1 MMPSII
7 CFGEILV
14 DFTARGTPDSPGDAF
29 VFEKYSGGAPA
40 NTASA
45 LGRLGA
51 NVAMLG
57 SVGADYFGEFLK
69 KELDRCGVDTRCV
82 QFLKDRPTAVVFVS
96 LDSQK
101 VPHFHSFGEGVAYN
115 YFRADKKA
123 LGLISGSKIFH
134 FSSVS
139 LIQDPYRREAMKALE
154 SAREAGVW
162 VSFDPNIRLHLFKSE
177 KSARD
182 LIGKALPYAQ
192 ILKLGEEEFR
202 FLFGDADPERACAKL
217 ARNGA
222 ELILITEGEK
232 GSTFYFKGTLQRVDA
247 FPVKT
252 VDSTGAGDAFIGG
265 ILSRL
270 AAYEKMSDISPEEM
284 REIVRFG
291 SAVAAISTTKRGA
304 TTALPDL
311 KQVLRYLHVH
321 SQRSSLTN

>member
-1 MMPSII
+1 MSRIV

-14 DFTARGTPDSPGDAF
+14 DFTARGTPASPGAAA
-29 VFEKYSGGAPA
+29 VFEKYPGGAPA

-51 NVAMLG
+51 EVAMLG

-69 KELDRCGVDTRCV
+69 NELDRMGVDTRHV
-82 QFLKDRPTAVVFVS
+82 QFLKNRPTAVVFVS
-96 LDSQK
+96 LDSRK

-115 YFRADKKA
+115 YFRAGRKA
-123 LGLISGSKIFH
+123 LGLISRSRILH

-139 LIQDPYRREAMKALE
+139 LIQGPYRKEAMKALE
-154 SAREAGVW
+154 TARKAGVC
-162 VSFDPNIRLHLFKSE
+162 VSFDPNIRLHLFKSD

-182 LIGKALPYAQ
+182 LITKAVPYAR

-202 FLFGDADPERACAKL
+202 FLFGGADPERACAKL
-217 ARNGA
+217 ARKGA
-222 ELILITEGEK
+222 ELILITEGER
-232 GSTFYFKGTLQRVDA
+232 GSTFYFKGTLQRVGA

-252 VDSTGAGDAFIGG
+252 VDSTGAGDAYIGG

-270 AAYEKMSDISPEEM
+270 AAYKDMEGISLEEM

-311 KQVLRYLHVH
+311 KQTLRFLRLH
-321 SQRSSLTN
+321 S